1 MKPIFK
7 YLCIPALITLPVSS
21 ACADDNTDTFIN
33 KLISSDRGS
42 TNYGDLNT
50 YKYPD
55 RNLFI
60 KWTDDSRGDGSPIR
74 NADVYAKNI
83 TIISDFVGNQWTDK
97 GIISD
102 NSTNIHASGDFSI
115 ITHDD
120 SVYTQSNGT
129 TNIDGFKKLDIT
141 SKTGYGLVDN
151 GDGIYIKGGDGSKV
165 TIKSKDRP
173 AIANGIQAYFLA

>member
-21 ACADDNTDTFIN
+21 ACADDDTDTFIN
-33 KLISSDRGS
+33 KLISSNRGN

-55 RNLFI
+55 RNLVI
-60 KWTDDSRGDGSPIR
+60 TWTDDSRGDGSPIR

-97 GIISD
+97 G
-102 NSTNIHASGDFSI
+102 
-115 ITHDD
+115 
-120 SVYTQSNGT
+120 
-129 TNIDGFKKLDIT
+129 
-141 SKTGYGLVDN
+141 GY
-151 GDGIYIKGGDGSKV
+151 K
-165 TIKSKDRP
+165 R
-173 AIANGIQAYFLA
+173 